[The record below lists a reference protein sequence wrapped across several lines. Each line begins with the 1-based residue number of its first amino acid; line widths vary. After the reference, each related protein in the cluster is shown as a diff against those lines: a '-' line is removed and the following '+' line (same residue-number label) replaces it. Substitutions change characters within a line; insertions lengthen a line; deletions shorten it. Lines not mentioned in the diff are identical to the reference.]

1 VPPVTRM
8 GTSWLLLPSR
18 TLLTTW
24 QGCRGPSAGLVR
36 HRYDS
41 TRPRNV
47 TTIGSSSLVFVRP
60 DGGGRCGQRASAG
73 GGVWWLTRGRT
84 VIPRE

>member
-47 TTIGSSSLVFVRP
+47 TTIGPSSRVLVP
-60 DGGGRCGQRASAG
+60 A
-73 GGVWWLTRGRT
+73 
-84 VIPRE
+84 